1 MSIVFVVCLLLLNI
15 LASKLLKIASYSV
28 TSYVLVLSISYI
40 INDMFSEVYGY
51 EKNKKDNIIWL

>member
-51 EKNKKDNIIWL
+51 